1 MSYKSRLKSLY
12 GQVPT
17 LSDMCIEYYQMSLV
31 KLSDAASVAKL
42 PNQVEGKP
50 RKDIQWNG

>member
-1 MSYKSRLKSLY
+1 MSYKSMLKSLY

-17 LSDMCIEYYQMSLV
+17 LSDMCIEHYQMSLV

-42 PNQVEGKP
+42 PNQVERKP
-50 RKDIQWNG
+50 RKDIQ